1 MIRPLRKKIY
11 FAFFFGELKA
21 IDLTFFRFYI
31 SWCFVKIKKWNKIQ
45 RPAEAILLSL
55 PGLNE
60 PFFFSFPCFLAS
72 RLVKWVHH
80 TAGKTRASL
89 LEFVWLQSYVGE
101 RESGQCVSSFL
112 KVWVNEV
119 HNTTLF
125 IWFCFQCWEHGF
137 WWLQRCMWSP
147 LAPNPV
153 IPLKRWSDRD
163 NCDLL

>member
-1 MIRPLRKKIY
+1 M
-11 FAFFFGELKA
+11 
-21 IDLTFFRFYI
+21 
-31 SWCFVKIKKWNKIQ
+31 KIKKKKNPHTKASWSHSSFLAWSERGI
-45 RPAEAILLSL
+45 
-55 PGLNE
+55 
-60 PFFFSFPCFLAS
+60 FFSFPCFLAS

-112 KVWVNEV
+112 KVWVKEV

-125 IWFCFQCWEHGF
+125 IWFCFQCREHGF

-147 LAPNPV
+147 LAPHPV
-153 IPLKRWSDRD
+153 IPLKRWSDWD
-163 NCDLL
+163 NWDLLWIPQFLLKHSDEKWCVIFPVAVVPG